1 MILQV
6 GDILLGKPR
15 DGVLTESEEK
25 WFFIFNTLIL
35 YCFNYEMKNNPVT
48 LQSVFEIFNSGK
60 QYEMTK
66 DEGNINLVEKMV
78 KNNLIE
84 SEEYE
89 KVIESNDLIVE
100 YRIHSHLKYERKMN
114 DLYCNHSISVLD
126 LIVGTSFEFT
136 TISGK
141 TLEVTVPPKT
151 QPYMHLKLAGH
162 GLPIHDTNAY
172 GDQIILL
179 KSYIPDMIDSRITDS
194 ILLSKA
200 Q

>member
-1 MILQV
+1 MNRYKNIPQIMIDMVEKSDVRLNPKFNIDIDMILQV

-89 KVIESNDLIVE
+89 KVIELNN
-100 YRIHSHLKYERKMN
+100 KKN
-114 DLYCNHSISVLD
+114 
-126 LIVGTSFEFT
+126 
-136 TISGK
+136 K
-141 TLEVTVPPKT
+141 
-151 QPYMHLKLAGH
+151 
-162 GLPIHDTNAY
+162 
-172 GDQIILL
+172 
-179 KSYIPDMIDSRITDS
+179 
-194 ILLSKA
+194 
-200 Q
+200 